1 MLKYIFFLLLL
12 SASTYS
18 LKAQATHSVTDA
30 ERDYKTVKE
39 HIAKEEYGFAYP
51 LLKSLLK
58 QYPANTQTDHAYL
71 NDDINYY
78 YIVCEL
84 KLQQAIGVKDA
95 QKYMAAINN
104 VPRKE
109 TMSFHLAHYY
119 FLENDF
125 ENAVTYFDAAGV
137 NNLSNEQI
145 ADGKFEKAYSLFNL
159 KRFAEAKPL
168 FNEIHQLQT
177 NKYYVAAN
185 YYYGFIAYAD
195 KQYTEALQAFKLV
208 EGYDEYK
215 GVVPYY
221 IAEIYYFQGDKA
233 GALKYGETVLA
244 NNKSLYYDKQ
254 LKLLTGQIY
263 FEQKNYE
270 RALPLLED
278 YVNSAQQISKEVLYE
293 LSYSYYKAKQ
303 NTKAIEGFKQ
313 LSSEKDSMGQNSMY
327 ILGDLYLQTNQ
338 KENARNAFQ
347 FSAYNNSNPTQQL
360 VSQFN
365 YAKLSYEL
373 GYQDA
378 ALTAMKSFLSTYPNS
393 NYTTEAKEILVN
405 LLTVTNNFK
414 DALALYESFDKP
426 TASMQNAYPRI
437 LYGRAIEFVNDQ
449 QLSNADDLLQKVLAN
464 NNATAIKPYAAFW
477 RGEIAYREQRYDEAI
492 KFLTSFL
499 QSNVATQGEA
509 SAKAANYTLGYS
521 WIQKENYQQAQAA
534 FSQVASNINA
544 NSDAMAQDAYLRT
557 ADALY
562 MQRSYQSANTNY
574 ANIISLGLPQ
584 SDYAAYQQAL
594 IVGIKSN
601 TEKINQ
607 LGNIIKQYPNSALI
621 MESNMEIALAYLSDE
636 KFDAAVPYL
645 TRIIN
650 APGEGLKPRA
660 YSKLGLAYYNAN
672 NNGLAL
678 KNYTTLIEKYPNS
691 PEADEALAIIKDI
704 YVEDGK
710 PSEYLALMRKN
721 GKNVTVSEA
730 DSLTYNAAF
739 VKFENSDCTGA
750 IAAFEKY
757 LAGFS
762 EGAYAND
769 AAYNLGICFQKNKD
783 FTNASK
789 YFLKVNERGLSKYF
803 EKATLEAARIYYFEL
818 KDYAKAKIYFEQLRS
833 SSINQDYLLEA
844 LRGLV
849 RSNYFLKDY
858 STANAAAKQLVDR
871 KGIST
876 DDKSVGLLVLGK
888 SQQVNNDCTAALA
901 SFAGVA
907 AINKAAWG
915 AEARYEIANCHFAAS
930 NLAAAEKAALAVIK
944 ETGSY
949 DLWVTKAYLL
959 LGDIFV
965 VQKDFFNA
973 KATYESIAK
982 NAAIPELKAEAEQK
996 LAKTIAQEKQQSKI
1010 VN

>member
-1 MLKYIFFLLLL
+1 MIKYIFLLVMY
-12 SASTYS
+12 SATFYTA
-18 LKAQATHSVTDA
+18 LAQATHTITDS
-30 ERDYKTVKE
+30 ERDFKVVKE
-39 HIAKEEYGFAYP
+39 HIAKEEYAFAYP
-51 LLKSLLK
+51 LVKALLI

-71 NDDINYY
+71 NDDINYF
-78 YIVCEL
+78 YILCEL
-84 KLQQAIGVKDA
+84 KLQHAIGAQDA
-95 QKYMAAINN
+95 LKYMAAINN

-119 FLENDF
+119 FLKNDF
-125 ENAVTYFDAAGV
+125 ENAVTYFNAAGID
-137 NNLSNEQI
+137 NLSNEQI
-145 ADGKFEKAYSLFNL
+145 ADAKFEKAYALFNL
-159 KRFAEAKPL
+159 KRFEEAKPL

-195 KQYTEALQAFKLV
+195 KQYGDALKAFKLV
-208 EGYDEYK
+208 ENYEEYK

-221 IAEIYYFQGDKA
+221 IAEIYYFQGDKE
-233 GALKYGETVLA
+233 GALRYGESVLA
-244 NNKSLYYDKQ
+244 TNKSLYYDKQ

-263 FEQKNYE
+263 FEQKNYQ

-303 NTKAIEGFKQ
+303 NAKAIEGFKQ

-347 FSAYNNSNPTQQL
+347 FSAYNNSNPTQQM

-378 ALTAMKSFLSTYPNS
+378 ALATMKAFLASHPNSTYS
-393 NYTTEAKEILVN
+393 TEAKEILVN

-414 DALALYESFDKP
+414 DALALFESFDKP
-426 TASMQNAYPRI
+426 TASMQKAYPRI
-437 LYGRAIEFVNDQ
+437 LYGRAIEFINDQ
-449 QLSNADDLLQKVLAN
+449 QLRSADELLQQVLAN
-464 NNATAIKPYAAFW
+464 ENAASVKPYAAFW
-477 RGEIAYREQRYDEAI
+477 RGEIAYREQRYNEAI
-492 KFLTSFL
+492 QFLNSFL
-499 QSNVATQGEA
+499 QSGAAAQGEA
-509 SAKAANYTLGYS
+509 NAKAANYSLGYS
-521 WIQKENYQQAQAA
+521 WLQKENYQQAQAA
-534 FSQVASNINA
+534 FTQVAGNINA
-544 NSDAMAQDAYLRT
+544 NSDALAQDAYLRS
-557 ADALY
+557 ADAVY
-562 MQRSYQSANTNY
+562 MQRNYQTANAMY
-574 ANIISLGLPQ
+574 ASIIRFGLPQ

-594 IVGIKSN
+594 IAGIKSN

-607 LGNIIKQYPNSALI
+607 LNNMVKQYPNSALI
-621 MESNMEIALAYLSDE
+621 MESNMEIAVAYISDE

-650 APGEGLKPRA
+650 APGEGLKPKA
-660 YSKLGLAYYNAN
+660 YSTLGLAYYNAN
-672 NNGLAL
+672 NNSLAL

-691 PEADEALAIIKDI
+691 SEADEALAVIKDI
-704 YVEDGK
+704 YVEEGK
-710 PSEYLALMRKN
+710 PAEYVALMRKN
-721 GKNVTVSEA
+721 GKNVSVSEA
-730 DSLTYNAAF
+730 DSLTYSVALT
-739 VKFENSDCTGA
+739 KFDNGDCTGA

-757 LAGFS
+757 LGSFP

-769 AAYNLGICFQKNKD
+769 AAYNLGTCYQKNKD
-783 FTNASK
+783 FANANK
-789 YFLKVNERGLSKYF
+789 YYLKVNERGISKYF

-818 KDYAKAKIYFEQLRS
+818 KDYSKAKIYFEQLRTS
-833 SSINQDYLLEA
+833 SVNQDFVLEA

-888 SQQVNNDCTAALA
+888 SQQVNNDCTAALV

-907 AINKAAWG
+907 NINKAAWG
-915 AEARYEIANCHFAAS
+915 AEARYEIANCHFNAA
-930 NLAAAEKAALAVIK
+930 NLPAAEKAALSVIK

-949 DLWVTKAYLL
+949 DLWVTKSYLL

-965 VQKDFFNA
+965 AQKDFFNA

-982 NAAIPELKAEAEQK
+982 NAAIPELKAEAQQK
-996 LAKTIAQEKQQSKI
+996 LAKTIEQEKQQSKI